1 MHPAYFK
8 TNFAV
13 ADPSAEWPDEFAII
27 TACATTGE
35 QWPEEMNKL
44 ADVCL
49 EKQLRSNGGLIRR
62 ITGYSPETGHAEPGW
77 AVEMTWQDACDLGS
91 KYLQD
96 AIYFIS
102 GDELCVSFCDSRR
115 ALMPVGTFRERL
127 TKTIMR
133 GEVEKMAGS
142 NS

>member
-8 TNFAV
+8 THFAV
-13 ADPSAEWPDEFAII
+13 TDPSAEWPSEFAII

-35 QWPEEMNKL
+35 QWTDEQNAV
-44 ADVCL
+44 ADVSL
-49 EKQLRSNGGLIRR
+49 EKQLKGNGGLIRR

-91 KYLQD
+91 KYHQD

-102 GDELCVSFCDSRR
+102 GDALYVSLCDSRR
-115 ALMPVGTFRERL
+115 ALVLVGTFRERL
-127 TKTIMR
+127 TISNMPS
-133 GEVEKMAGS
+133 EVQ
-142 NS
+142 